1 MTMMSPE
8 RSKIEI
14 GATSRVRPPTRK
26 IAEFPRLAM
35 DRKLVKAME
44 EGEEGEAHEIETRG
58 EVAQIS
64 ERST

>member
-8 RSKIEI
+8 RSKIGV

-26 IAEFPRLAM
+26 IAAFPRLVM
-35 DRKLVKAME
+35 GGKLVKVVE